1 MEIYKID
8 TFIEKDNGIY
18 IFREKKGHNS
28 ITHTH
33 DFIEL
38 VYVLSGESTHIVDG
52 AVYTLR
58 RGDMLFINYG
68 SSHAFECDDKYSYI
82 NICFSP
88 ETVESSLITEEN
100 AFSLLCLTS
109 FNEMRGDASSGKTQ
123 FAGPDREELEALLFA
138 MLRERMLS
146 DSAGKK
152 MLESYLNI
160 IMTKMLR
167 KTRVGLMD
175 EELDGI
181 WRELSDYIDENLT
194 SELTLG
200 VLAKKCFYNPSYFSR
215 VFKEKFGVPPAE
227 HIRKRRL
234 DYATKLLLETDM
246 TVDEISVKAGFSDR
260 SSFYKAFARYKG
272 SMPSEYR
279 GSHSKAKKQALKK
292 GKM

>member
-1 MEIYKID
+1 MNIYKID
-8 TFIEKDNGIY
+8 DFLNKDNGIY
-18 IFREKKGHNS
+18 IFLEEHGVY
-28 ITHTH
+28 TAQHTH

-52 AVYTLR
+52 AIYTLK

-68 SSHAFECDDKYSYI
+68 SSHAFECDDKYGYI

-109 FNEMRGDASSGKTQ
+109 FNEMRGDASSGKTHFSVQ
-123 FAGPDREELEALLFA
+123 EREELEALLFA
-138 MLRERMLS
+138 MLREGEQK
-146 DSAGKK
+146 DSSKK
-152 MLESYLNI
+152 AMLESYLNI
-160 IMTKMLR
+160 IITKMLR
-167 KTRVGLMD
+167 KTRVGLL
-175 EELDGI
+175 EEDLDGI

-234 DYATKLLLETDM
+234 DYATKLLLQTDM
-246 TVDEISVKAGFSDR
+246 TVEEISNSAGFSDR
-260 SSFYKAFARYKG
+260 SSFYKAFTRYKG
-272 SMPSEYR
+272 SLPSEYR
-279 GSHSKAKKQALKK
+279 GAHSKSKKT
-292 GKM
+292 GKSE